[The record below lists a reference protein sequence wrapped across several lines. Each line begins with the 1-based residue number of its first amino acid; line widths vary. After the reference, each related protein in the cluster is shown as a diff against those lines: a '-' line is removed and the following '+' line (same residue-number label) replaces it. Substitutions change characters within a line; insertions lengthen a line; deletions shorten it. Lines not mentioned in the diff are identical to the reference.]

1 LYYLRDYPRWNRL
14 DSTFGEEAT
23 LALLTGFVAPS
34 LNIVRGNIT
43 FIAIEE
49 LLPSWRSTFLLITNQ
64 LSLNTKSSKSSPL
77 ITIIVVDA

>member
-23 LALLTGFVAPS
+23 LALLTGFAAPS

-49 LLPSWRSTFLLITNQ
+49 SLPS
-64 LSLNTKSSKSSPL
+64 
-77 ITIIVVDA
+77 